1 MHDTADSDRDTGP
14 KPTRD
19 DQPKPTRDDQPPRSE
34 TADESANVK
43 APFAPHEDDDS
54 ALGDTDQHST
64 A

>member
-1 MHDTADSDRDTGP
+1 MHDTPNGDQDTETKP
-14 KPTRD
+14 KRD
-19 DQPKPTRDDQPPRSE
+19 DQAPESGE
-34 TADESANVK
+34 ADSSANVK

>member
-1 MHDTADSDRDTGP
+1 MHNTPNT
-14 KPTRD
+14 
-19 DQPKPTRDDQPPRSE
+19 DQATDNQPPRDDGSPQSD
-34 TADESANVK
+34 TAGSSANVN

>member
-1 MHDTADSDRDTGP
+1 MHDKPHTDQDTDT

-19 DQPKPTRDDQPPRSE
+19 DQSPQPDTDDSS
-34 TADESANVK
+34 ADVK

-54 ALGDTDQHST
+54 AVGDTDQHST

>member
-1 MHDTADSDRDTGP
+1 MLTEDPNTEPTGDDQSPQSDTAES
-14 KPTRD
+14 
-19 DQPKPTRDDQPPRSE
+19 
-34 TADESANVK
+34 SANVK

>member
-1 MHDTADSDRDTGP
+1 MDDTQSANKETPATDTETKREGQSSPSGTADS
-14 KPTRD
+14 
-19 DQPKPTRDDQPPRSE
+19 S
-34 TADESANVK
+34 ADVK